1 MPKPRWAIEDVDVLG
16 IGMTPFGKNQEG
28 LKELAITAAREA
40 IADASISVAEI
51 DAIYVSNFLGGIIN
65 GQQILGSIVAN
76 ELGLSGIPTMAVEG
90 ACASGGI
97 AFRQAYVNTAC
108 GMYDKVLVIGVEK
121 MTARSTKEITLA
133 INSAMDQESW
143 ECKAGL
149 TFPGYFGL
157 VANRYLSQYG
167 GTSEDLASVVLKN
180 REFAMANHKAQ
191 FREPVDIEKYLQAK
205 KISSPLGLFDCSPIT
220 DGACAVVLSKSEQ
233 STRSTSH
240 SKVRVIAS
248 SQASGPTQLKNIED
262 LTTLSAIIKAAEIAY
277 TQSDLTPAHID
288 VVELHDCFSIT
299 EILSIE
305 DLGFFEK
312 GEGLKAVREGKTKLN
327 GIIPVNTSGGLLS
340 KGHPIGATGLAQIYQ
355 IVSQLRGT
363 AVNQVDG
370 ARIGLAENL
379 GGTGAYATV
388 HIFEGVQ

>member
-1 MPKPRWAIEDVDVLG
+1 MPKPSWARKDVDVLG
-16 IGMTPFGKNQEG
+16 IGMTSFGKRQES
-28 LKELAITAAREA
+28 LKELAVTAAREA
-40 IADASISVAEI
+40 IADAGISVAEL
-51 DAIYVSNFLGGIIN
+51 DAIYISNFLGGMLN

-76 ELGLSGIPTMAVEG
+76 ELGVAGVPTMTVEG

-108 GMYDKVLVIGVEK
+108 DVYDTVLVIGVEK
-121 MTARSTKEITLA
+121 MTVRSTQEITLA
-133 INSAMDQESW
+133 INSAMDQESL
-143 ECKAGL
+143 ECKDGL

-157 VANRYLSQYG
+157 VANQYLSQYG
-167 GTSEDLASVVLKN
+167 GTREDLASVVLKN
-180 REFAMANHKAQ
+180 REFAVANQKAQ
-191 FREPVDIEKYLQAK
+191 FREPIDLDRYLQAK
-205 KISSPLGLFDCSPIT
+205 MISSPLGLFDCSPIS
-220 DGACAVVLSKSEQ
+220 DGACAVVLSSRNEQ
-233 STRSTSH
+233 STSN

-248 SQASGPTQLKNIED
+248 SQASGPTQLKDIED
-262 LTTLSAIIKAAEIAY
+262 LTTLSAIKIAANLAY
-277 TQSDLTPAHID
+277 NQADLTPADID

-299 EILSIE
+299 EIISIE

-312 GEGLKAVREGKTKLN
+312 GEGIKAVREGKTKLN

-363 AVNQVDG
+363 AANQVDG

-388 HIFEGVQ
+388 HIFEAGH